1 VSDTST
7 RRTVAVDA
15 NIVINLIHAARLA
28 FFGAIP
34 GYDFVAPEEVVAE
47 IIDPS
52 QREQL
57 DRAIV
62 NGGLRME
69 TITDP
74 DDLVEYAELRRS
86 LGKGEAA
93 CLVLAKRNGWLIA
106 SDEKG
111 RFQHVAISTLGAGR
125 IVNTAGLFVMAIRAG
140 LISVED
146 ADAAKSLLER
156 RRFRMPFT
164 SFRDVIGGSS

>member
-1 VSDTST
+1 VPDTST

-15 NIVINLIHAARLA
+15 NIVINLIHAARLSL
-28 FFGAIP
+28 FGAIP

-47 IIDPS
+47 IIDTS

-57 DRAIV
+57 DRAIAD
-62 NGGLRME
+62 GRLRME

-111 RFQHVAISTLGAGR
+111 RFQRVAISTLGAGH

-156 RRFRMPFT
+156 RRFRMPFA